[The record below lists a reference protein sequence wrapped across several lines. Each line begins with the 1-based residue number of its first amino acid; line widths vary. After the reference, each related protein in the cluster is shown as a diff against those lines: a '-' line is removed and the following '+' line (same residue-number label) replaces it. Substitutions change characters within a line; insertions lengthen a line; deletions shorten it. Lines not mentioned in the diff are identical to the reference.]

1 MRNKNSSIWIDV
13 NIGEVSDV
21 VGGGTPDTKD
31 SSNFTE
37 KGKGIPWI
45 TPADLSGYSKMFI
58 STGARDLS
66 KKGYENSSAK
76 ILPKGTILF
85 SSRAPIG
92 YVAIAENEITT
103 NQGFKSFVLHNGID
117 SVYAYYFLISIKEIA
132 EEKGTGTTFK
142 EISGTTAKT
151 LPFRVFP
158 FAEQKE
164 IADRLDNLLAQ
175 VESIKLRLKKVAEI
189 IKRFK
194 QSVLNVAISGN
205 ISADWRASSQYN
217 SENIPVSWKKKYLP
231 EILRFK
237 PQNGYS
243 GKPVKYETKTKVL
256 SLSATTM
263 GVFNPDCFKYLDEF
277 IPEESHVWL
286 KNNDILL
293 QRGNT
298 LEYVGVPAIY
308 KGKDNQYIYPDLMIR
323 LCVQQEIVLSDYL
336 YYYLSSEKIRNY
348 MRKNATGTTGTMPK
362 INQGV
367 LEKLIVNLPPYS
379 EQNVIVERID
389 KFFKGIQL
397 LEMKIQDAQG
407 YMDNLEKSV
416 LTKAF
421 SGELT
426 AEWREQHP
434 ELISGENSAVAL
446 LERIKE
452 EKNSVK
458 NSVRPLKSAK
468 NVKIALKRK

>member
-1 MRNKNSSIWIDV
+1 MSELIPTQWKYA
-13 NIGEVSDV
+13 NIGILCTLINGRAFKPAEWSKNGLPIIRIQNLNNSLAEFNYFDGKLDDKHLVKKGDLLFAWS
-21 VGGGTPDTKD
+21 GTPGTSFGAHIWNNSDGALNQHIFKVELNEKYVNKKYLKYAINYKLEELISKAHGGVGLRHVT
-31 SSNFTE
+31 
-37 KGKGIPWI
+37 KGKFEQTEIP
-45 TPADLSGYSKMFI
+45 
-58 STGARDLS
+58 
-66 KKGYENSSAK
+66 
-76 ILPKGTILF
+76 LPPL
-85 SSRAPIG
+85 
-92 YVAIAENEITT
+92 
-103 NQGFKSFVLHNGID
+103 
-117 SVYAYYFLISIKEIA
+117 
-132 EEKGTGTTFK
+132 
-142 EISGTTAKT
+142 
-151 LPFRVFP
+151 
-158 FAEQKE
+158 AEQKE